1 MWAVNR
7 LSGSELIVVISDGS
21 AVPAGTDLN
30 PVLSGHARWLR
41 SVGFDSVTEQLDPDA
56 LDPPADALSVV
67 RAEVP
72 IVYLVHTRA
81 DHAEQIRQALEDAGH
96 AVVTDND
103 LRAVVTAARV
113 LTELRRTGH
122 PINQSAVVVA
132 ETDELFQMAP
142 LLIAIGF
149 RNLVFWKQADATALP
164 LARIAQDADIVVDL
178 RAVPVDDPRTPG
190 QTSPLV
196 VRLPAPADCLAVLP
210 GLLAAMVDTR
220 TARLPIDVL
229 AAVAQLLATTTAPD
243 FVLATPD
250 PTLTDGIAWA
260 ARQALRHPRGG

>member
-1 MWAVNR
+1 MNR
-7 LSGSELIVVISDGS
+7 LSGSELIVVVSDGS

-30 PVLSGHARWLR
+30 PVLSEHARWLR

-56 LDPPADALSVV
+56 LDQPADALGVV

-132 ETDELFQMAP
+132 EPDELFQMAP

-178 RAVPVDDPRTPG
+178 RAMPVDDPRTPG

-229 AAVAQLLATTTAPD
+229 AAVTQLLAIMTAPG
-243 FVLATPD
+243 FALATPD
-250 PTLTDGIAWA
+250 PTLTDGIAWVS
-260 ARQALRHPRGG
+260 RQALRHPRGG